1 MNPKFVSEGAL
12 MQNGGWSPRLLP
24 ARFLLSLV
32 FALIVVLPCASI
44 ATAAQPSQQPNS
56 AQVMESFAR
65 QAEQAEPNN
74 GISDK
79 TKRVIMFLLGVPL
92 LILLLVT
99 AFLGIAMGVYGKQVF
114 VLHMV
119 SAGLTL
125 TLAVVHA
132 IVGLVWFY
140 PF

>member
-1 MNPKFVSEGAL
+1 MSNSIRVANVRRRAGSLA
-12 MQNGGWSPRLLP
+12 QC
-24 ARFLLSLV
+24 FL
-32 FALIVVLPCASI
+32 LPCASS
-44 ATAAQPSQQPNS
+44 ASAAEPAQQPNS

-65 QAEQAEPNN
+65 QAEQAEPDT
-74 GISDK
+74 GVSDK
-79 TKRVIMFLLGVPL
+79 TKRVVMFLLGVPL

-114 VLHMV
+114 VPHMV

-125 TLAVVHA
+125 TLAVAHA

>member
-1 MNPKFVSEGAL
+1 MNPRVMSKGAL
-12 MQNGGWSPRLLP
+12 MQNGECCLRFLRGRFPLWLVLGLLALLP
-24 ARFLLSLV
+24 FS
-32 FALIVVLPCASI
+32 SI
-44 ATAAQPSQQPNS
+44 AGAAEPAPEPSS

-65 QAEQAEPNN
+65 QAQQAEPKN

-79 TKRVIMFLLGVPL
+79 TKRVVMFLLGVPL
-92 LILLLVT
+92 LLLLLIT
-99 AFLGIAMGVYGKQVF
+99 GSLGIAMGVYGKQVF

-119 SAGLTL
+119 FAGLTVS
-125 TLAVVHA
+125 LAVVHA